1 MTTYTITRTHAATG
15 EHEELMDITAESGAE
30 ARMWFASAIATM
42 LEEDPT
48 EEYRMVDLDDFPGS
62 PPDWYV
68 GDGWY
73 DSHNQLI
80 PTSGKQMPDTITLGE
95 WVYRLDKANGNN
107 PNPKGS

>member
-1 MTTYTITRTHAATG
+1 MMTHTITRTHTPTG
-15 EHEELMDITAESGAE
+15 RKEILMGITAETGHE

-42 LEEDPT
+42 LEEDPSG
-48 EEYRMVDLDDFPGS
+48 EFRMVNLEDFPGS

-80 PTSGKQMPDTITLGE
+80 LTSGKQMPDTITLGE
-95 WVYRLDKANGNN
+95 WIYRLEG
-107 PNPKGS
+107 

>member
-1 MTTYTITRTHAATG
+1 MMYAITRTHTATG
-15 EHEELMDITAESGAE
+15 EHEELMGITAETEAE

-48 EEYRMVDLDDFPGS
+48 GEYRMVDLDDFLGP

-68 GDGWY
+68 EDGWY

-80 PTSGKQMPDTITLGE
+80 LTSGKQMPDTITLGE
-95 WVYRLDKANGNN
+95 WIYRLEG
-107 PNPKGS
+107 